1 MSTVQE
7 GCLDGT
13 EGVLCNQCKEGFNR
27 DGVTCQKCQASSFGL
42 RLSLLIIAGLIVLW
56 LVAVCRH
63 HLKRK
68 WHRFKPL
75 WRDLLRIISINV
87 TFAQINSSLPAVID
101 VSWPPNFI
109 AFVAKF
115 NIVNIDLMSV
125 LGTNCIGN
133 FSFILSFIFM
143 TMMPISI
150 AVIGLIEYLLAHR
163 LMVRRLSLM
172 TDERK
177 KKKEQ
182 EALHLLFKIADSDN
196 SGVIDPAEMMSL
208 LQQLG
213 WRGLNLD
220 HSVEISRK
228 VGATLDQRGKYVLT
242 EHCFVQ
248 AMISGKM
255 RDALH
260 SLSDSD
266 IPTSHLVRSLLNTVL
281 GGKPSTGERISN
293 AEILHNKN
301 ANATCEN
308 KTSFRSTQKI
318 ETLDGNEETGR
329 TAKDTARKE
338 LANKLVRWALTR
350 QTMANSF
357 SGATQL
363 LLFAHT
369 PVSRK
374 VFQWFH
380 CREMAGRSYL
390 RADYRIRC
398 QSEE

>member
-1 MSTVQE
+1 MMLRFDHTPELVATAAYKNMSILWLLATETFVQVQAYINIPVTVSDWSPATQAWRLARDCSDQQYLNNADSDPTKWTCERCPEGAACSGSTVWSDVRPLAGFWRVPWSLNNGSVFEKCPYFKDCLGYEEDSTDEEEPTRISANSSIFSSRSADLISVHGFRMSTVQE

-75 WRDLLRIISINV
+75 WRDVLRIISINV

-177 KKKEQ
+177 KKKRTRGFAPPFQ
-182 EALHLLFKIADSDN
+182 DCR
-196 SGVIDPAEMMSL
+196 
-208 LQQLG
+208 LG
-213 WRGLNLD
+213 QFGCN
-220 HSVEISRK
+220 
-228 VGATLDQRGKYVLT
+228 
-242 EHCFVQ
+242 
-248 AMISGKM
+248 
-255 RDALH
+255 
-260 SLSDSD
+260 
-266 IPTSHLVRSLLNTVL
+266 
-281 GGKPSTGERISN
+281 
-293 AEILHNKN
+293 
-301 ANATCEN
+301 
-308 KTSFRSTQKI
+308 
-318 ETLDGNEETGR
+318 
-329 TAKDTARKE
+329 
-338 LANKLVRWALTR
+338 
-350 QTMANSF
+350 
-357 SGATQL
+357 
-363 LLFAHT
+363 
-369 PVSRK
+369 
-374 VFQWFH
+374 
-380 CREMAGRSYL
+380 
-390 RADYRIRC
+390 
-398 QSEE
+398 